1 MEHIVLSH
9 VNKHLASNKILTDA
23 QHGFQLGLSATT
35 QILSAVHD
43 WSYILQNRSQVDTI
57 FLDFQ
62 KAFDRVPHQ
71 RLRIKLQYDGIAGD
85 TFDWI
90 MAFLSDRKQSVIV
103 DGSQSS
109 WRDVSSG
116 VPQGSVIG
124 LTLFLI
130 FINDIQD
137 NIKSSLRLFA
147 DDCVVYREI
156 ATDDDYHLLQQVLLQ
171 LSSWSATWQMKFNV
185 KKCAVLSI
193 TRKRSPRI
201 YEYHLDNTKGQ
212 RVQIPWSDRDCW
224 SEMESSLP
232 EHQA

>member
-1 MEHIVLSH
+1 M
-9 VNKHLASNKILTDA
+9 D
-23 QHGFQLGLSATT
+23 
-35 QILSAVHD
+35 
-43 WSYILQNRSQVDTI
+43 
-57 FLDFQ
+57 
-62 KAFDRVPHQ
+62 
-71 RLRIKLQYDGIAGD
+71 
-85 TFDWI
+85 
-90 MAFLSDRKQSVIV
+90 FLSDRKQSVVV

-124 LTLFLI
+124 PTHFLI

-137 NIKSSLRLFA
+137 NIKSPLRLFA

-156 ATDDDYHLLQQVLLQ
+156 VTDDDYHILQQDLLQ

-201 YEYHLDNTKGQ
+201 YEYYLDNDAIPRTNYYKYLVLTVTTDLRWNLHCQNIRHKAARTLGLIRITLSPCAKEVKARAYTALVCLQLEYASEAWNLHTATAVNSPEQVQ
-212 RVQIPWSDRDCW
+212 RSAARFVQCDFRRTT
-224 SEMESSLP
+224 SSSALV
-232 EHQA
+232 